1 MVMSTCELQTFGNVI
16 VMILAAIFTGI
27 RMSRCT
33 LVKTICFTCERD
45 VMDKVEKMDSIESL
59 PL

>member
-1 MVMSTCELQTFGNVI
+1 MNTCELQTFGNVV
-16 VMILAAIFTGI
+16 VMILAAVFAGI

-33 LVKTICFTCERD
+33 LVKTTCFTCERD
-45 VMDKVEKMDSIESL
+45 VVGKVEHTDNIEKL

>member
-1 MVMSTCELQTFGNVI
+1 MVMNTCELQTFGNVV

-33 LVKTICFTCERD
+33 MVKTTCFTCERD
-45 VMDKVEKMDSIESL
+45 VIDKVEKVDSIENL